1 MVAQCWSVEGC
12 SFSSVTFET
21 GSLSLVDVAL
31 DPGMPPRLQGE
42 CRFIIFPIHFV
53 ALYAAR

>member
-21 GSLSLVDVAL
+21 GSLSLVDVAP
-31 DPGMPPRLQGE
+31 DPGKPPRLQGE
-42 CRFIIFPIHFV
+42 CCFIISPPRLV
-53 ALYAAR
+53 T

>member
-21 GSLSLVDVAL
+21 GSLSLVDVAP
-31 DPGMPPRLQGE
+31 DPGKPPRLQGE
-42 CRFIIFPIHFV
+42 CCFIISLLAITPH
-53 ALYAAR
+53 